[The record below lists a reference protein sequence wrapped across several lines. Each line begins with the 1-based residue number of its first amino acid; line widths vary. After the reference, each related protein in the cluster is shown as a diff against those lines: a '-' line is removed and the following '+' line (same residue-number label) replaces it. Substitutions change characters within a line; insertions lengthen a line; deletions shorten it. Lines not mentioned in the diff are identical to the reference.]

1 MEKDKVMN
9 MVDPPNGTKD
19 QIANA
24 CIYAGLSFFTALA
37 GMSITQVTSNPCTA
51 LVASGISAGLAF
63 FTSLAVQR
71 GLVKKEQ

>member
-9 MVDPPNGTKD
+9 MVDPPDGIKD
-19 QIANA
+19 QLVNA
-24 CIYAGLSFFTALA
+24 CIYAGLSFFTTLA
-37 GMSITQVTSNPCTA
+37 GMSIMQVVSNPVTV

-71 GLVKKEQ
+71 GLVKKE